1 MVAVELGEVARFK
14 TQQERNGLLI
24 NSRLLRREQA
34 VDTHSLRDSGLSHQ
48 VWRGDVPSDGRQGR
62 NPFWGHNEGFHRGH
76 AEDPCTI
83 SVDGATPRAAVYTR
97 LRRVLLQTDEL
108 TADREQTGQLGTGI

>member
-1 MVAVELGEVARFK
+1 MVAVELGEVARFQ

-48 VWRGDVPSDGRQGR
+48 VWRGDVP
-62 NPFWGHNEGFHRGH
+62 
-76 AEDPCTI
+76 
-83 SVDGATPRAAVYTR
+83 
-97 LRRVLLQTDEL
+97 
-108 TADREQTGQLGTGI
+108 